1 LTGASRNFEPRFV
14 DSGERANV
22 EAQLDEHL
30 RRVSLR
36 SGLIGVL
43 FLAGFTALLWPTDWL
58 VFRHFPQVR
67 LTVFW
72 VRFSVVVISL
82 VTYGA
87 LHTRV
92 GARHPIAVL
101 GSAGTLTVFILGWAL
116 GNLGGPGQPW
126 IHLGFPALFF
136 SVLAPL
142 ERRQRIVLVAALTSA
157 LCLGFMVPH
166 RTHWHDPLVLVMMS
180 FVISGGAMVVAVGHL
195 AFRSLRQSFYQSL
208 ALDHLERTREQERT
222 RIARELHDELGQ
234 ELTAMHLALALAQQR
249 FAKDPHS
256 IKGNLSELEALL
268 KRTHQ
273 TTRNL
278 VTELRPPMLA
288 EMGLPAALDWL
299 ARQTDRAGVSCDVLS
314 EGAELLPMEAA
325 AVTFR
330 IVQEALTNVVRHA
343 HAAHADV
350 EVAARDGQLSITVSD
365 DGIGPPTEKQ
375 RRNGFGLLGIG
386 ERVTALA
393 GRLEL
398 RTRAGGGTTLAA
410 LLPLSAG
417 TAAAI
422 AAQEAAKETRSEPR
436 SS

>member
-1 LTGASRNFEPRFV
+1 MTEASRNFEPRFV

-58 VFRHFPQVR
+58 VFSKFPDVRH
-67 LTVFW
+67 TVFW
-72 VRFSVVVISL
+72 LRLAVIGISL
-82 VTYGA
+82 SSYAMLRAQLGT
-87 LHTRV
+87 
-92 GARHPIAVL
+92 RHPIAVL
-101 GSAGTLTVFILGWAL
+101 GTAGTFTMIIIGWTL
-116 GNLGGPGQPW
+116 GNMGGPGQPW
-126 IHLGFPALFF
+126 MSLGFPALFF

-142 ERRQRIVLVAALTSA
+142 ERRQRIVLVSAMTIA
-157 LCLGFMVPH
+157 LCVGFLVPH
-166 RTHWHDPLVLVMMS
+166 PAHWHDPLVLVMMS
-180 FVISGGAMVVAVGHL
+180 FVISMGAMVVAVGHL
-195 AFRSLRQSFYQSL
+195 AFRSLRQSFFQSL

-249 FAKDPHS
+249 FAKDPQS
-256 IKGNLSELEALL
+256 IKSNLTELEALL

-299 ARQTDRAGVSCDVLS
+299 ARQTDRAGVSCDVVS
-314 EGAELLPMEAA
+314 DGADGLPMEAA

-343 HAAHADV
+343 HASRAEV
-350 EVAARDGQLSITVSD
+350 EVTTRDGQLSITVSD
-365 DGIGPPTEKQ
+365 DGIGPPSGKQ

-386 ERVTALA
+386 ERVSALA

-398 RTRAGGGTTLAA
+398 RPRVGGGTTLAA
-410 LLPLSAG
+410 LLPLAPSAIP
-417 TAAAI
+417 AVP
-422 AAQEAAKETRSEPR
+422 ETRSEPR
-436 SS
+436 S

>member
-1 LTGASRNFEPRFV
+1 LTGASRNFEPRFA

-36 SGLIGVL
+36 SGLIGAL
-43 FLAGFTALLWPTDWL
+43 FLAGFTALMWPTDWL
-58 VFRHFPQVR
+58 VFHHFPVVRHTVVWVR
-67 LTVFW
+67 L
-72 VRFSVVVISL
+72 SAIAISL

-87 LHTRV
+87 LHTQL
-92 GARHPIAVL
+92 GAKHPIAVL
-101 GSAGTLTVFILGWAL
+101 GTAGTSMMFILGWAL

-142 ERRQRIVLVAALTSA
+142 ERRQRIVLVSALTLA
-157 LCLGFMVPH
+157 LCIGFMVPH
-166 RTHWHDPLVLVMMS
+166 RAHWHDPLVLVMMS

-256 IKGNLSELEALL
+256 IKSNLTELEALL

-288 EMGLPAALDWL
+288 EMGLAAALDWL
-299 ARQTDRAGVSCDVLS
+299 ARQTDRAGVSCDVVS
-314 EGAELLPMEAA
+314 EGADVLPMEAA

-343 HAAHADV
+343 HAGHADV
-350 EVAARDGQLSITVSD
+350 EVTTRDGQLSIVVSD
-365 DGIGPPTEKQ
+365 DGIGPPTGKQ

-398 RTRAGGGTTLAA
+398 RARAGGGTTLAA
-410 LLPLSAG
+410 LLPLSPGAV
-417 TAAAI
+417 AAVG
-422 AAQEAAKETRSEPR
+422 AAKESRSEPR